1 MGVGAL
7 PNLALA
13 ALRRFDV
20 NAQGEVIPPDGFPPH
35 RDTLMDPLTPVHM
48 FWVQD
53 LSPMAKLDEYGNAEK
68 KWNYELPPQEVLR
81 GLVQPYHITGVQGVG
96 DITYGTQA
104 LGPVDVSK
112 ITNGGTGLVSRNFR
126 IVP

>member
-7 PNLALA
+7 PNLAVSF
-13 ALRRFDV
+13 LRRFDV
-20 NAQGEVIPPDGFPPH
+20 DNGRVIPADGFPPH
-35 RDTLMDPLTPVHM
+35 RDSLMDPLTPVHM
-48 FWVQD
+48 FWVHD
-53 LSPMAKLDEYGNAEK
+53 LSPMAKLDEYGNAQQ

-81 GLVQPYHITGVQGVG
+81 ALVQPYHITGVQDVG

-104 LGPVDVSK
+104 MGPVNVAK
-112 ITNGGTGLVSRNFR
+112 ITGGGTGLVSRNFR